1 MSFHVNPN
9 SPLAA
14 EAAQQV
20 IEAVHGGAELVA
32 IRGEETSGE
41 DHLLTV
47 AALSLEDYQ
56 RNSFEWTRRLLR
68 AEYVDP
74 KEWLAQRYALCE
86 GLENADSFTPLPEE
100 YCGGYMYPDRTH
112 GTLNGVPLEKARWFS
127 KGGNEDASATMHL
140 NSTMLEDAPC
150 GSVYVCEEEH
160 RDGFTTRKVFV
171 KASIC
176 GAPAQWLCVTMQTL

>member
-14 EAAQQV
+14 EATQQV
-20 IEAVHGGAELVA
+20 IEAVHEGAELVA
-32 IRGEETSGE
+32 IRGEETNGL

-47 AALSLEDYQ
+47 ACLSLEDYQ
-56 RNSFEWTRRLLR
+56 RNSFEWT
-68 AEYVDP
+68 YVDP
-74 KEWLAQRYALCE
+74 KKWLAQRYALCE
-86 GLENADSFTPLPEE
+86 GMENADSFTPLPEE
-100 YCGGYMYPDRTH
+100 YCGGYLYPDRTH

-160 RDGFTTRKVFV
+160 RDGFTTCKVFV
-171 KASIC
+171 KASIYS
-176 GAPAQWLCVTMQTL
+176 APAQWLCVIMQTL